1 MLRRIA
7 LSTLSTAAL
16 FATGD
21 ALHQD
26 VVQEAP
32 YGSWRSPITAE
43 AATRGMV
50 VFSEVQVAGEKL
62 YWLEG
67 RPEEDGRVA
76 LVSWSPEEGEKDLL
90 PKNYSPRTRVYEY
103 GGGVFIRAGERLYF
117 VDSEDQQIHSINP
130 DGTVNQITFYP
141 GARFADGCAHPDGL
155 SLFYLM
161 EDQQERILHS
171 IVQIDLASGAVTK
184 LASGNDFYSNPRISK
199 DGQQLAYLTWNQP
212 NMPWDGTELWVY
224 NLVSGESRLV
234 AGGLSESIADP
245 KWSEDNQL
253 IYISD
258 RSDWWNL
265 YRDGSLESIW
275 AVEGEW
281 ALPQWWMA
289 RSLVGFSTDGMVGSY
304 VQNGLH
310 VFAKIS
316 HDGEATPLQLPYT
329 CIKSLSVEGSVMAM
343 IASSPSDPSSIVLY
357 NLSTGELKVV
367 KSACKECFDDSLISQ
382 PIAVEFPTAGDR
394 TAHGF
399 YYPPCNPHFRGTP
412 SEKPPLLV
420 HAHGGPTGHFSPLY
434 SPNILYWTSRGFAV
448 MVVNYGGSTG
458 YGRPYRDRLKGEWG
472 VVDVDDCTHAALYCV
487 EQGLADPDRLAIEGG
502 SAGGFTTLAALAF
515 RSIFH
520 VGADH
525 FGVSDMV
532 TMNLDTHKFEARY
545 QDHLVGPYPEAHDL
559 YIERSPLYHTHQ
571 ITRPIIIFQGAED
584 KIVPPSQSDAIY
596 ASLLAQQIPTAYFLY
611 EGEGHGFRK
620 QQNLQKTLEA
630 QHYFFAKAL
639 GLPIPNNLPLI
650 DIQNAR

>member
-1 MLRRIA
+1 MLKRIA
-7 LSTLSTAAL
+7 LSTLSITAL
-16 FATGD
+16 FAVENVQPTTI
-21 ALHQD
+21 
-26 VVQEAP
+26 VQEAP
-32 YGSWRSPITAE
+32 YGSWPSPITAE

-50 VFSEVQVAGEKL
+50 IFSEVQMVAEKL

-76 LVSWSPEEGEKDLL
+76 LVSWSLLEGERDLL
-90 PKNYSPRTRVYEY
+90 PQTCSLRTKVYEY
-103 GGGVFIRAGERLYF
+103 GGGVFIRADERLYF
-117 VDSEDQQIHSINP
+117 VDSSDQQIHSIGP
-130 DGTVNQITFYP
+130 DATLAQVTFCP
-141 GARFADGCAHPDGL
+141 EARFADGSAHPDGL

-161 EDQQERILHS
+161 EELGEVGVVHS
-171 IVQIDLASGAVTK
+171 IVQVDLVNGGVTK
-184 LASGNDFYSNPRISK
+184 LAYGNDFYSSPHISP

-224 NLVSGESRLV
+224 NLLSGESRLV
-234 AGGLSESIADP
+234 AGGLLESITDP

-258 RSDWWNL
+258 RSNWWNL
-265 YRDGSLESIW
+265 YREGNPNSIW

-289 RSLVGFSTDGMVGSY
+289 RSLVGFSSDGMAGSY

-310 VFAKIS
+310 AFAKIS
-316 HDGEATPLQLPYT
+316 SSGEVEQLHLPYS
-329 CIKSLSVEGSVMAM
+329 CIKSLSVEGSLMAM

-357 NLSTGELKVV
+357 DLSTGELKVV
-367 KSACKECFDDSLISQ
+367 KSACKERFDESLISQ
-382 PIAVEFPTAGDR
+382 PIAMEFPTAGGR

-399 YYPPCNPHFRGTP
+399 YYPPCNPHFRGAP
-412 SEKPPLLV
+412 GEKPPLLV
-420 HAHGGPTGHFSPLY
+420 HAHGGPTAHFSPLY

-458 YGRPYRDRLKGEWG
+458 YGRAYRDRLKGEWG

-487 EQGLADPDRLAIEGG
+487 ERGLADMDRLAIEGG

-515 RSIFH
+515 RNIFD

-532 TMNLDTHKFEARY
+532 TMNFDTHKFEARY
-545 QDHLVGPYPEAHDL
+545 QDYLVGSYPRRP
-559 YIERSPLYHTHQ
+559 ER
-571 ITRPIIIFQGAED
+571 
-584 KIVPPSQSDAIY
+584 
-596 ASLLAQQIPTAYFLY
+596 
-611 EGEGHGFRK
+611 
-620 QQNLQKTLEA
+620 
-630 QHYFFAKAL
+630 
-639 GLPIPNNLPLI
+639 
-650 DIQNAR
+650 